1 MRQFVTIAINAFMEL
16 VGQPVFLLLMT
27 GSAVFEIFL
36 ATPNYFAFGDDPKL
50 VKNSVLAVMLL
61 AGLFGAVLSASA
73 SLAREIR
80 SGTALVVL
88 SKPVARAQFLLGKYA
103 GLAVALSFL
112 TFVNLV
118 AALLASRMAFDA
130 YGSVDLFALAVFTG
144 SVALAYIAG
153 GFSNFFLRRPFV
165 SDAVFGVAIMVT
177 VAFIV
182 INFYNKDIQPQAFA
196 KGVDWRLIPAS
207 ILVLFALWIL
217 AGLAL
222 ACSTRLEMIPTLAI
236 CSGLF
241 LLGLM
246 SQYLFSEKAQAGSWW
261 ASVLYTVTPNWQLFW
276 LADALDTGKNNYYWG
291 YVGKGLAYAVCYI
304 GAALA
309 VAIIMFEDRE
319 LS

>member
-1 MRQFVTIAINAFMEL
+1 
-16 VGQPVFLLLMT
+16 
-27 GSAVFEIFL
+27 
-36 ATPNYFAFGDDPKL
+36 
-50 VKNSVLAVMLL
+50 
-61 AGLFGAVLSASA
+61 
-73 SLAREIR
+73 
-80 SGTALVVL
+80 
-88 SKPVARAQFLLGKYA
+88 
-103 GLAVALSFL
+103 
-112 TFVNLV
+112 
-118 AALLASRMAFDA
+118 
-130 YGSVDLFALAVFTG
+130 
-144 SVALAYIAG
+144 
-153 GFSNFFLRRPFV
+153 
-165 SDAVFGVAIMVT
+165 
-177 VAFIV
+177 VAFVV
-182 INFYNKDIQPQAFA
+182 ISFFNKDVQPQAFA

-246 SQYLFSEKAQAGSWW
+246 SQYLFSERAQAGSWW

-276 LADALDTGKNNYYWG
+276 LADALDSGKNNYYWG
-291 YVGKGLAYAVCYI
+291 YVGKGLGYAVCYI